1 MRLTDVFIDD
11 QLTVPANNDGGALDL
26 LQTIGFVWFEL
37 LITSCYLGA
46 ATALAERVFQR
57 RRTPPTVLSE
67 LSVRLET
74 ATLLLERIAMH
85 LQHEAVDHRS
95 LVGHFTPGT
104 ALRTPSVMPRLCR
117 WKPLAESALSRRRTP
132 HTSPVSASARPF
144 IRPHGYR
151 WPTRWPV
158 RPSANRCAWT
168 R

>member
-1 MRLTDVFIDD
+1 

-57 RRTPPTVLSE
+57 RRTSPTVLSE

-85 LQHEAVDHRS
+85 LQHEAVNHRS
-95 LVGHFTPGT
+95 LVG
-104 ALRTPSVMPRLCR
+104 ALHARYGAQDAIRD
-117 WKPLAESALSRRRTP
+117 AAALSVEALGGIGFI
-132 HTSPVSASARPF
+132 TSNDTAYLSSVCHCAPFHPPSRLSLADALARAAIGEPL
-144 IRPHGYR
+144 RLD
-151 WPTRWPV
+151 
-158 RPSANRCAWT
+158 
-168 R
+168 